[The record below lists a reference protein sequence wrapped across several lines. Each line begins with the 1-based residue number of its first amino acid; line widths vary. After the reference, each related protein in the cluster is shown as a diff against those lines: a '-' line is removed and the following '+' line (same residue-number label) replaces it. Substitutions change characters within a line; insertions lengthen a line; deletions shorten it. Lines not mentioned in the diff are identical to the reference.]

1 MPPQDEAAAPADVEA
16 LERHAEQVLA
26 EVPPWIWGAES
37 LPVPVEEIADS
48 CFSLLVRDV
57 SPDEMAGLPGAP
69 PLDPGQAV
77 SGLLL
82 ASRGE
87 IWVNADEAREWPGR
101 RRFTICHEL
110 GHWRLHRTGQES
122 LFCRSTAVAPE
133 EGDAGTATTRP
144 PVPVTEAE
152 ANAFAAARLI
162 REHYPRVRDHAEMCQ
177 LFGTSGAAMGKRL
190 NAVIEPGVTRVASP
204 RPGSS

>member
-1 MPPQDEAAAPADVEA
+1 MTPQPESDAQRLDVDAIEARAEDALATVPA
-16 LERHAEQVLA
+16 
-26 EVPPWIWGAES
+26 WIWDGET

-57 SPDEMAGLPGAP
+57 PPDAMSSLPGAP
-69 PLDPGQAV
+69 ELDPGQAV

-87 IWVNADEAREWPGR
+87 IWVNADEACEWPGR

-133 EGDAGTATTRP
+133 ENDAHPASTTP
-144 PVPVTEAE
+144 PVPISEEE
-152 ANAFAAARLI
+152 ANAFAAALLMPAQLI
-162 REHYPRVRDHAEMCQ
+162 REHYPRIKDHAEMCR
-177 LFGTSGAAMGKRL
+177 LFGASGAAMGKRL
-190 NAVIEPGVTRVASP
+190 HAVIHPNAPE
-204 RPGSS
+204 

>member
-1 MPPQDEAAAPADVEA
+1 VTPEPERDAARVDVEG
-16 LERHAEQVLA
+16 LEARAEEVLA
-26 EVPPWIWGAES
+26 TVPAWIWDGET
-37 LPVPVEEIADS
+37 LPVPVEEITDS

-57 SPDEMAGLPGAP
+57 APDEMSRLPGAP

-122 LFCRSTAVAPE
+122 LFCRSATVAPE
-133 EGDAGTATTRP
+133 ERDADPATTEP
-144 PVPVTEAE
+144 PVPITEEE
-152 ANAFAAARLI
+152 ANVFAAALLMPARLI
-162 REHYPRVRDHAEMCQ
+162 REHYPRLRDHAEMCE

-190 NAVIEPGVTRVASP
+190 YAVIESGD
-204 RPGSS
+204 

>member
-1 MPPQDEAAAPADVEA
+1 MAAPAGPEARHVDVEA
-16 LERHAEQVLA
+16 LEHRAEEVLA
-26 EVPPWIWGAES
+26 TVPEWIWDGEG

-57 SPDEMAGLPGAP
+57 PPEEMSRLPGAP
-69 PLDPGQAV
+69 PLDSSQAI

-87 IWVNADEAREWPGR
+87 IWVNAEEAREWPGR

-110 GHWRLHRTGQES
+110 GHWRLHRAGQES
-122 LFCRSTAVAPE
+122 LFCRSATVAPE
-133 EGDAGTATTRP
+133 EASERATTAP
-144 PVPVTEAE
+144 PVPITEEE
-152 ANAFAAARLI
+152 ANVFAAALLMPARLI
-162 REHYPRVRDHAEMCQ
+162 REHYPRVREHAEMCR

-190 NAVIEPGVTRVASP
+190 HAVIEQR
-204 RPGSS
+204 

>member
-1 MPPQDEAAAPADVEA
+1 VTPQPERDATRVDVPGLEARAEEVLDSVPA
-16 LERHAEQVLA
+16 
-26 EVPPWIWGAES
+26 WIWDGES

-48 CFSLLVRDV
+48 RFSLLVRDV
-57 SPDEMAGLPGAP
+57 APGEMSRLPGAP

-122 LFCRSTAVAPE
+122 LFCRSTTVAPE
-133 EGDAGTATTRP
+133 EPAAQAAASTKP
-144 PVPVTEAE
+144 PVPVTEEE
-152 ANAFAAARLI
+152 ANVFAAALLMPARLI
-162 REHYPRVRDHAEMCQ
+162 RTHYPRIRDHPEMCE

-190 NAVIEPGVTRVASP
+190 HAVIEG
-204 RPGSS
+204 GG